1 MSTNYLRSF
10 IESVSDVPAEL
21 ERWFRGMRELDERAH
36 GLQVQLEADC
46 QQQLRLAAEQ
56 QQHGN
61 KRAKATGDMDSGPT
75 LPTQPGNEP
84 VDLDQRIEDTTAEL
98 LKLSAEKTNA
108 AQQIYDYVDQHI
120 RKLDKDLKTFDAEI
134 AVERSKLGLPPIEV
148 AGTDAEA
155 KRSRKDG
162 GTPHVMTSEELYQA
176 ALAAA
181 DASEPTYCYCKRISF
196 GEMIACE
203 HPECLIEWFHFEC
216 VGLTAENRPKGKWY
230 CKECRKL
237 MGKK

>member
-10 IESVSDVPAEL
+10 IESGSLPFLPGFLAFGSGDAHRCAASSCSFLTRPSTKFSLPGVSDVPAEL

-75 LPTQPGNEP
+75 PPSQPGNEP

-98 LKLSAEKTNA
+98 LKLSAEKVRRSCCRCLEVYGGGA
-108 AQQIYDYVDQHI
+108 LP
-120 RKLDKDLKTFDAEI
+120 RS
-134 AVERSKLGLPPIEV
+134 AVLCRALP
-148 AGTDAEA
+148 
-155 KRSRKDG
+155 
-162 GTPHVMTSEELYQA
+162 
-176 ALAAA
+176 
-181 DASEPTYCYCKRISF
+181 
-196 GEMIACE
+196 
-203 HPECLIEWFHFEC
+203 
-216 VGLTAENRPKGKWY
+216 
-230 CKECRKL
+230 
-237 MGKK
+237 